1 MNGKI
6 WVLGDAVVDLL
17 PDGEG
22 RLLQCP
28 GGAPANVAV
37 GVARL
42 GGDSGFI
49 GRVGDDPFGRFMLHT
64 LAQEQVDVNYMR
76 LDAAQRTST
85 VVVDLDSHGERTFTF
100 MVRPSADLFL
110 QPEDLPPF
118 AAGQWL
124 HVCSIALSAEPSR
137 STTFAAMEAIKRAG
151 GYVSFDPNIRSDLW
165 QDPQDLRDCLDRA
178 LALADAIKLSEEE
191 LAFIIGSDDIV
202 SGIARLNARF
212 QPTLLLVTQGKAGVQ
227 AALRGQVS
235 HFPAR
240 PVVAVD
246 TTGAGDA
253 FVAGLLAGLAA
264 HGITDNL
271 AALAPDLALAQT
283 CGALA
288 TTAKGAMTALPYRDD
303 LQRSL

>member
-49 GRVGDDPFGRFMLHT
+49 GRVGDDPFGRFMRHT

-118 AAGQWL
+118 DAGQWL

-191 LAFIIGSDDIV
+191 LAFISGSDDIV

-253 FVAGLLAGLAA
+253 FVAGLLAGLAV
-264 HGITDNL
+264 HGIPDNL

-288 TTAKGAMTALPYRDD
+288 TTAKGAMTALPYKDD